1 MRMFKRFLLAALTAL
16 LAIAIPG
23 LGAAAG
29 MGGGA
34 MSGGGMGGAITMGG
48 YSNGAMM
55 AGHAGG
61 YGPESQEDEPGMGNI
76 SISGRHV
83 VKLSPARQSL
93 PKIDRNITGT
103 LVPVP
108 EMPDK

>member
-1 MRMFKRFLLAALTAL
+1 MRMFERFRLAALTAL
-16 LAIAIPG
+16 LAIVIPG
-23 LGAAAG
+23 FAAAAG

-34 MSGGGMGGAITMGG
+34 MSGGGMAGGMTMGG

-55 AGHAGG
+55 AGHAGE
-61 YGPESQEDEPGMGNI
+61 YGPDAHEKEPGMGNI

-93 PKIDRNITGT
+93 PKIDRNITVT